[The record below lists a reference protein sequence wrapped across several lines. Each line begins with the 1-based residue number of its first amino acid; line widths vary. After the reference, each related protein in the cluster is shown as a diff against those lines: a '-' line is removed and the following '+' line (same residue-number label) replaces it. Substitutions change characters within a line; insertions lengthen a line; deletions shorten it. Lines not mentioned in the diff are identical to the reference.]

1 MKPTAKLIYK
11 TCTSYLPTAFPA
23 HFYGMPNGEV
33 YLVYSRFYDIKFG
46 KSGLEF
52 VFAIHNEFSYD
63 YENNKVIALANNSLN
78 KTIFPESIDKPYP
91 EFRIIEIN
99 RDIKSYGE
107 AYNLL
112 NHEAERMSLLAS

>member
-52 VFAIHNEFSYD
+52 VIAIHNEFLFD
-63 YENNKVIALANNSLN
+63 YKNNTTIATANKKQQKPVFS
-78 KTIFPESIDKPYP
+78 ESVDKPHP
-91 EFRIIEIN
+91 EFRILEIN
-99 RDIKSYGE
+99 RNIKSYGE
-107 AYNLL
+107 AYNFL
-112 NHEAERMSLLAS
+112 NREAEKMVQLAS

>member
-1 MKPTAKLIYK
+1 MKSTAKLIYK

-23 HFYGMPNGEV
+23 HFYGMPNGKV

-52 VFAIHNEFSYD
+52 VIAIHNEFAFD
-63 YENNKVIALANNSLN
+63 YKSNTVIALTGNTLRKN
-78 KTIFPESIDKPYP
+78 IFPESIDKPFP

-99 RDIKSYGE
+99 RNIKSYGE
-107 AYNLL
+107 AYNFL
-112 NHEAERMSLLAS
+112 NFEAEKMELLAS